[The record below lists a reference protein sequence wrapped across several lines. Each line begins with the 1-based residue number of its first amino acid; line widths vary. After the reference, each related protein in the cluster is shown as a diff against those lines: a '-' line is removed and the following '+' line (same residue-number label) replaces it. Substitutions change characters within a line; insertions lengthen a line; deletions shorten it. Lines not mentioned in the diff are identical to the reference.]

1 MKIDFFLILNFVL
14 LAKCQEDLE
23 QCRASCY
30 DRHHQATP
38 MRGKQGPRG
47 LPGPAGPPGNDFGDR
62 IDGVEG
68 RLVAMETM
76 MRDQENEIRVLRM
89 FKEEST
95 RPGKISFFLFNIN
108 FSFISY
114 IICYTDKK

>member
-1 MKIDFFLILNFVL
+1 
-14 LAKCQEDLE
+14 
-23 QCRASCY
+23 
-30 DRHHQATP
+30 

-62 IDGVEG
+62 FDGVEG
-68 RLVAMETM
+68 RLVAMETR
-76 MRDQENEIRVLRM
+76 MRDQDKKIEDQENEIRVLRM